1 MAAASSFL
9 IAGAVIAAAG
19 AIQQGQAQKQQ
30 SKANARLLDL
40 QAKRTRELA
49 RIKEQ
54 RQRRD
59 SSRLMGMQR
68 AGFAAGGVN
77 ASTGTAALVQQ
88 QTARDAEFEAL
99 LIRAQGETEASLL
112 EMEAAATRKK
122 GNNQFIG
129 GLFSGGGSLL
139 TGAAGAF

>member
-9 IAGAVIAAAG
+9 IAGAVITAVG

-30 SKANARLLDL
+30 SKANARLLEL
-40 QAKRTRELA
+40 QARRTRELA
-49 RIKEQ
+49 RINEQ

-59 SSRLMGMQR
+59 SSRLMGTQR
-68 AGFAAGGVN
+68 VRFAVSGVN

-88 QTARDAEFEAL
+88 QSARDAEFEAL

-122 GNNQFIG
+122 GNNQLIG
-129 GLFSGGGSLL
+129 GIFSGAGSALTAVGGR
-139 TGAAGAF
+139 